1 MVWFDGGEVCEGGV
15 WLMRTGGG
23 ERKLGVKRGRGSSY
37 GLCVALGEE
46 RRVVEFAALDKHII
60 PNSKL
65 AHTGN
70 FMEGVLGAV
79 IFVRL

>member
-1 MVWFDGGEVCEGGV
+1 MA
-15 WLMRTGGG
+15 
-23 ERKLGVKRGRGSSY
+23 S
-37 GLCVALGEE
+37 GEE
-46 RRVVEFAALDKHII
+46 RRVVEFAALDKHSI

-65 AHTGN
+65 AHTRT